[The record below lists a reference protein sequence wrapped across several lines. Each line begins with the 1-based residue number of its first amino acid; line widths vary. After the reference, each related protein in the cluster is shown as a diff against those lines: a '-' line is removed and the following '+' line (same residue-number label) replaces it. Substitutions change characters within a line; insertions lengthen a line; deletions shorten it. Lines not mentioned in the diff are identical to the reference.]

1 MSKLF
6 GTSHL
11 AALDTLLIQT
21 HIDDIIF
28 ILYAVVSYTLY
39 HRYVKEKPDPYHHIW
54 FDRPQSIN
62 GSCKT
67 AESRNISTKL
77 DENNKDGVIF
87 WGSQSGTAETFA
99 TRLAR
104 DCRSRF
110 GLEMLVADLSD
121 YDPQSIGDIPTSKFA
136 IFIVSTYGEGD
147 PSDNAAQFVSW
158 LASNGSISLSNL
170 RYAAFG
176 LGNSK
181 YQFYNRIVDVVTQ
194 SMDTLGATM
203 MMPVG
208 KADDAQGATVDHFIA
223 WKNALF
229 KHFVEILG
237 YGERPYVYEPA
248 WKIID
253 DPSLDI
259 IDLHTGDPVEGR
271 SDRLTKNV
279 ATSSIQRLPIK
290 SIHRLLSTESRNFI
304 HVEIDIGDYPEM
316 KYRTGDH
323 LAVWPSN
330 PQSEVDRLLK
340 ILNLEGSRQ
349 TPLLISAVEP
359 STQTKIPNPVSWETL
374 FRSYLEICAPVS
386 RETLISLSRFADCPS
401 VRAGLEK
408 LGADVQ
414 LYQKFC
420 ASRHINFGR
429 VLEHFT
435 TESNTWS
442 KLPQSFLLE
451 SLAALAP
458 RYYSISS
465 SSIVSPKRLSITVAI
480 DAVSIGNLTTGG
492 LNTSY
497 ISAIC
502 TRGLSQ
508 SHDDESDFTLVDQ
521 GTKFYAQVRAS
532 KFRLPV
538 LAKHPII
545 MVCAGSGIAPFRGF
559 IAERTRLAQIG
570 REVGKMML
578 FFGCRNEDDYLYR
591 EEFETIRQENPY
603 TLEIIL
609 AYSRSNTGPKRYV
622 QDEVAERK
630 DELAR
635 LMTEHGG
642 YLYICGSASMARD
655 VTSRIGECVR
665 DTLHWKRDKL
675 DSWLAHTRRT
685 HRWQEDVWG

>member
-1 MSKLF
+1 MSKLL

-11 AALDTLLIQT
+11 AALDTILFQT
-21 HIDDIIF
+21 QIDDIIF
-28 ILYAVVSYTLY
+28 ILYAIVSYGLY
-39 HRYVKEKPDPYHHIW
+39 HRYIKEKPDPYHHIW
-54 FDRPQSIN
+54 FDRPQSIDGN
-62 GSCKT
+62 CKI

-121 YDPQSIGDIPTSKFA
+121 YDPESIGDVPTSKFA

-147 PSDNAAQFVSW
+147 PSDNAAQFISW
-158 LASNGSISLSNL
+158 LASNGPISLSNL

-181 YQFYNRIVDVVTQ
+181 YQFYNRVVDVLTQ
-194 SMDTLGATM
+194 SLDTVGATM
-203 MMPVG
+203 MLPVG
-208 KADDAQGATVDHFIA
+208 KADDAQGATEDDFIA
-223 WKNALF
+223 WKTTLF
-229 KHFVEILG
+229 THFVETLG

-248 WKIID
+248 WKIVE

-259 IDLHTGDPVEGR
+259 IDLHTGDPVECR
-271 SDRLTKNV
+271 SDRFTKSAV
-279 ATSSIQRLPIK
+279 PTSTIQRLPIK

-304 HVEIDIGDYPEM
+304 HMEIDIGDYPEM

-330 PQSEVDRLLK
+330 PKPEVDRLLK
-340 ILNLEGSRQ
+340 VLHLEGSRH

-359 STQTKIPNPVSWETL
+359 STQTKIPNPVSWESL

-386 RETLISLSRFADCPS
+386 RETLISLSRFAECLS

-414 LYQKFC
+414 LYQEFC
-420 ASRHINFGR
+420 ANRHINLGR
-429 VLEHFT
+429 VLEYFT
-435 TESNTWS
+435 TEFNTWS

-451 SLAALAP
+451 SLAGLAP

-480 DAVSIGNLTTGG
+480 DTISIGNLTTGG

-497 ISAIC
+497 ISAMC
-502 TRGLSQ
+502 TQSLSQ
-508 SHDDESDFTLVDQ
+508 SHDDESEFTLVDQ
-521 GTKFYAQVRAS
+521 GTKLYAQVRAS

-559 IAERTRLAQIG
+559 IAERIRLAQIG

-578 FFGCRNEDDYLYR
+578 LFGCRNDEDYIYR
-591 EEFETIRQENPY
+591 EEFETMHKENPSI
-603 TLEIIL
+603 LEIIL
-609 AYSRSNTGPKRYV
+609 AYSRSNVSPKRYV
-622 QDEVAERK
+622 QDQAAERK
-630 DELAR
+630 DEIAR
-635 LMTEHGG
+635 LMTEDGG

-655 VTSRIGECVR
+655 VTSRIG
-665 DTLHWKRDKL
+665 
-675 DSWLAHTRRT
+675 DSHKENT
-685 HRWQEDVWG
+685 